1 MTWLRVLKRT
11 LTESE
16 EQENLAKP
24 LHLSHKKIHFY
35 FMTLSKCYYQV
46 PSRIVHQNFLIILK
60 HKINRGL

>member
-16 EQENLAKP
+16 EQEEPENLAKL

-46 PSRIVHQNFLIILK
+46 PSRIVPPELSNHP
-60 HKINRGL
+60 G